1 MLIEQNLHVILYE
14 TTKVIAL
21 SKLVPV
27 HVNVRIIMEDYFVN
41 AFGPLGNGKMWN
53 TSGQSLL
60 PPIQTTSLGS
70 ANNTN
75 ASTANNSGNVT
86 PSSPNRLRANGDN
99 EPFADVSVSCCG
111 LYLTY

>member
-1 MLIEQNLHVILYE
+1 M
-14 TTKVIAL
+14 
-21 SKLVPV
+21 
-27 HVNVRIIMEDYFVN
+27 N

-70 ANNTN
+70 GGSVNSTN

-99 EPFADVSVSCCG
+99 DLFADVSVPWF
-111 LYLTY
+111 